1 MSDVITV
8 KVIRVPGAVTEVGL
22 ESGASVQDALNAA
35 DVSVGSG
42 ESVKLNGA
50 DTELS
55 ATVSDGSRIL
65 VAKAAK
71 GAL

>member
-22 ESGASVQDALNAA
+22 ESGATVGQALEAASVE
-35 DVSVGSG
+35 VGSG
-42 ESVKLNGA
+42 ESIKLNGA
-50 DTELS
+50 DT
-55 ATVSDGSRIL
+55 ANDAVVSDGSRIL

-71 GAL
+71 GA

>member
-22 ESGASVQDALNAA
+22 ESGATVADALSAA
-35 DVSVGSG
+35 SVDVGSG
-42 ESVKLNGA
+42 ETLKLNGA
-50 DTELS
+50 DTTNDT
-55 ATVSDGSRIL
+55 TVSDGSRIL

-71 GAL
+71 GA

>member
-1 MSDVITV
+1 MSDVITL
-8 KVIRVPGAVTEVGL
+8 KVIRVPGQVVEVGL
-22 ESGASVQDALNAA
+22 DAGSSVQDALNAA

-50 DTELS
+50 DANMTDVV
-55 ATVSDGSRIL
+55 TDGSRIL

-71 GAL
+71 GA

>member
-22 ESGASVQDALNAA
+22 EAGSTVAQALAAASVE
-35 DVSVGSG
+35 VGAG
-42 ESVKLNGA
+42 EAVKLNGA
-50 DTELS
+50 DTTLE
-55 ATVSDGSRIL
+55 ATVSDGSRLI

-71 GAL
+71 GN